1 MAEQVAPDCSAA
13 ADCSAQVKSV
23 QGGIFEEAERTLGN
37 RPPADAELRED
48 QRRLAWS
55 RHPNGVLGVSVLR
68 MMALAIL
75 SVARLLTRIEY
86 SLEAPIWAQ
95 VADHFL
101 LQLCDSILESE
112 AFDNV

>member
-1 MAEQVAPDCSAA
+1 
-13 ADCSAQVKSV
+13 
-23 QGGIFEEAERTLGN
+23 
-37 RPPADAELRED
+37 
-48 QRRLAWS
+48 
-55 RHPNGVLGVSVLR
+55 

-86 SLEAPIWAQ
+86 SLETPTWAQ